1 MSIFF
6 YLFVPA
12 FIFVNPCTTNF
23 SVDMLKVVLFCI
35 LYMIT
40 NIIIGGVAARFRKYD
55 KAMSGAFNNSIIF
68 NNSGNI
74 GLSLV
79 TLIFSSAPFVIDGKT
94 PYLNIALA
102 FLIKYMQFDVTA
114 VPIWNA
120 LVYIKEGLCPWRY

>member
-12 FIFVNPCTTNF
+12 FIFVNLCTTNF

-55 KAMSGAFNNSIIF
+55 KAMSE
-68 NNSGNI
+68 
-74 GLSLV
+74 V
-79 TLIFSSAPFVIDGKT
+79 
-94 PYLNIALA
+94 Y
-102 FLIKYMQFDVTA
+102 A
-114 VPIWNA
+114 V
-120 LVYIKEGLCPWRY
+120 